1 MSDQPLPLLIAE
13 WPRNSKDLIRVRLN
27 AFNGRT
33 TIELREWY
41 PTDGDYKPGRA
52 GITLSVA
59 HVRTLADAFAKAL
72 AEAESRN
79 LLPPAR

>member
-1 MSDQPLPLLIAE
+1 MSDQTLPLLIAE
-13 WPRNSKDLIRVRLN
+13 WPRNSRDRIRVRLN

-41 PTDGDYKPGRA
+41 PIDGDYKPGRA
-52 GITLSVA
+52 GITLSVE

-79 LLPPAR
+79 LLPPAG

>member
-1 MSDQPLPLLIAE
+1 MSDQPLPVLIAE
-13 WPRNSKDLIRVRLN
+13 WPRNGKDLIRVRLN

-41 PTDGDYKPGRA
+41 PSDGAFKPGRA
-52 GITLSVA
+52 GITLSVE

-72 AEAESRN
+72 QEAESRN
-79 LLPPAR
+79 LLSPAR